1 MTRIIFPCPKGS
13 AIFRNSNCIL
23 TKSHWRGSHWLTT
36 TARLAWQEVTEDSI
50 IRLGKDHVIYSGYY
64 TFELT
69 KDGVTKAA
77 KAK

>member
-1 MTRIIFPCPKGS
+1 M
-13 AIFRNSNCIL
+13 
-23 TKSHWRGSHWLTT
+23 
-36 TARLAWQEVTEDSI
+36 TEDSI